1 MFFNYSHRTKLDPVQ
16 LLSAGERSITKISV
30 SLFISEQH
38 TGQSWRKH
46 WTLYLDCGA
55 SLAARWAG
63 HPQFEPA
70 AGEQA
75 EWSAHWDVWTGSQ
88 PQGSWE
94 AEGPSSASVP
104 AACCSAVAAQKVSGA
119 LESAAIEVQHV
130 CLFQELSL
138 GESYLQLVEQHRLK
152 YFNKLHKNQFKRP
165 PTDQALFLINTSAS
179 ILQTTASLLS
189 LFEGKFYSFYSQN
202 T

>member
-1 MFFNYSHRTKLDPVQ
+1 M
-16 LLSAGERSITKISV
+16 
-30 SLFISEQH
+30 
-38 TGQSWRKH
+38 
-46 WTLYLDCGA
+46 
-55 SLAARWAG
+55 
-63 HPQFEPA
+63 
-70 AGEQA
+70 
-75 EWSAHWDVWTGSQ
+75 
-88 PQGSWE
+88 
-94 AEGPSSASVP
+94 P

-202 T
+202 A